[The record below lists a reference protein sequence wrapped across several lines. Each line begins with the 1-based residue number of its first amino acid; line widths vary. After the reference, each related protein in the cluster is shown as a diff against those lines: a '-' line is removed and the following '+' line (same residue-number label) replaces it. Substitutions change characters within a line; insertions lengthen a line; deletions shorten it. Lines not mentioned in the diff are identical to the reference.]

1 MLARM
6 RRIDIVAPRRLV
18 GPTLRAVHRTGAVHL
33 VPFEPPP
40 DVGSA
45 TFDAPVDDES
55 AGPLAAALDRVVE
68 LATTLAPAPAVPGE
82 PALSNGATAARR
94 AAPVAPAEWPVTVA
108 LASRLWELDDAE
120 LLDHAAA
127 LASVRAEADRLAGER
142 VRLGGEIARL
152 GSYTRL
158 IEGLRAVLAGLPSVR
173 GYGTTGIVV
182 GARFRSVLPAIHAEL
197 ERVTRGRCEV
207 ISADVGADRVGAVLV
222 YPLRQAAEVRSLL
235 GGRDIE
241 EVTLP
246 DELAGVPFEELG
258 PRLRATRD
266 RLVAERDRVVAA
278 LAALEARH
286 GREIEA
292 LRLVLA
298 DRLAEVRALR
308 DAAASDHLVVLGGWI
323 PARRLDAFRE
333 ALEREVGPAA
343 TVVDHPVSDARGAPV
358 ALENGPLVRA
368 FEPLASFVVVPRY
381 GSIDP
386 TPLLALTLPAFIG
399 LMVGDIGYGLVLLA
413 LVAALRVLR
422 PQAVLVRRIWP
433 VGVVAGLSTVAF
445 GILYG
450 EWFGTAGAA
459 LFGLRPLWL
468 DRGEAVAELLVFA
481 LAIGVG
487 QVGLGL
493 VLGVLNAALLR
504 HRRELAGRV
513 ALLVTVGALLVAL
526 GSLVRVVPAEAG
538 PIALAAAAVAF
549 VLLVLAFGIAGPIEV
564 IGVLGNILSYA
575 RLMAIGLASVMLAL
589 VANRLGGVVEGA
601 LAGVLVAGL
610 IHALNFALGFF
621 DASIQGIR
629 LHYVE
634 FFSKFVEPGGV
645 RYRPFVSALEGTTGA
660 AGGPGGM

>member
-6 RRIDIVAPRRLV
+6 RRIDVVAPRRLA
-18 GPTLRAVHRTGAVHL
+18 GPTLRAVHRSGAVHL
-33 VPFEPPP
+33 VPFERPP

-45 TFDAPVDDES
+45 AFDAPIADVS
-55 AGPLAAALDRVVE
+55 GRPLAAALDHVVE
-68 LATTLAPAPAVPGE
+68 LAATVAPERVVEGKPT
-82 PALSNGATAARR
+82 TAAGSDSEG
-94 AAPVAPAEWPVTVA
+94 PVATIGRRSAAAALVA
-108 LASRLWELDDAE
+108 ACWELDDAA
-120 LLDHAAA
+120 LLE
-127 LASVRAEADRLAGER
+127 RAERLAPIRAAADRLASER

-152 GSYTRL
+152 TSYMRL
-158 IEGLRAVLAGLPSVR
+158 IEGLRSVLAGLPSVR

-182 GARFRSVLPAIHAEL
+182 GARFRQVIPVIHAEL
-197 ERVTRGRCEV
+197 ERVTDGRCEV
-207 ISADVGADRVGAVLV
+207 FSADVGADRVGAVLV
-222 YPLRQAAEVRSLL
+222 YPLRQAAEIRSLL

-258 PRLRATRD
+258 PRLHATLDRLTAARD
-266 RLVAERDRVVAA
+266 RAGAE
-278 LAALEARH
+278 LADLGASH
-286 GREIEA
+286 GREIEG

-308 DAAASDHLVVLGGWI
+308 DAAASEHLVVVSGWI
-323 PARRLDAFRE
+323 PVRRLDGFRE
-333 ALEREVGPAA
+333 ALAREVGPAV
-343 TVVDHPVSDARGAPV
+343 TVVERPGEAHERDAPV

-368 FEPLASFVVVPRY
+368 FEPLASFIVVPRY

-413 LVAALRVLR
+413 ALLALRLLR
-422 PQAVLVRRIWP
+422 PETPLVRRIWP
-433 VGVVAGLSTVAF
+433 IGVVAGLSTVLF
-445 GILYG
+445 GVLYG
-450 EWFGTAGAA
+450 EWFGSAGAA
-459 LFGLRPLWL
+459 LLGLRPLWL
-468 DRGEAVAELLVFA
+468 DRKEAVAELLVFA

-493 VLGVLNAALLR
+493 VLGVVNAALLR

-538 PIALAAAAVAF
+538 AIAVTAAAVAF
-549 VLLVLAFGIAGPIEV
+549 VLLVLAVGIAGPIEV
-564 IGVLGNILSYA
+564 IGALGNILSYA
-575 RLMAIGLASVMLAL
+575 RLMAIGLASVMLGL
-589 VANRLGGVVEGA
+589 VANRLGGLVEGA

-621 DASIQGIR
+621 DASIQGVR

-645 RYRPFVSALEGTTGA
+645 RYRPFVSALEETAGATGR
-660 AGGPGGM
+660 PGGT